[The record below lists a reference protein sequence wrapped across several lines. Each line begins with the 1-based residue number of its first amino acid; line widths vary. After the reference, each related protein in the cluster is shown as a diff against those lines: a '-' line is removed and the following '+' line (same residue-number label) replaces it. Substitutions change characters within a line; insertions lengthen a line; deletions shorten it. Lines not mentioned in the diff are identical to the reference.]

1 MFVIIVLNDFT
12 ALLLLL
18 PLFLLL
24 LFLLLL
30 LPFSYLLPKLF
41 GKSVGGSCL
50 TEHSR
55 KLCHRINDIVN
66 QSGKGQ
72 HGSHGNAFASIGH
85 NRAQE
90 QNGKLGDIAGNSG
103 KVIDFLHA
111 FFPLFHALFHLFADF
126 IVKGRKDSFH
136 LIGLNDGKANSK
148 ILQKS
153 QIFRIFLG
161 QVLLNL
167 LHISSGKEGGKKG
180 NQGNETGHDS

>member
-1 MFVIIVLNDFT
+1 MREANISLQSWGRKSFLMGVCSDMLMIIVLNDFT

-24 LFLLLL
+24 L
-30 LPFSYLLPKLF
+30 PFSYLLPKLF
-41 GKSVGGSCL
+41 GKGVGGSCL

-66 QSGKGQ
+66 QSGKSQ
-72 HGSHGNAFASIGH
+72 HGSHGNAFASIG
-85 NRAQE
+85 NNSAQE
-90 QNGKLGDIAGNSG
+90 QNGKLSNVAGNGG

-111 FFPLFHALFHLFADF
+111 FFPLFHAAFHLLADF
-126 IVKGRKDSFH
+126 IMKGRKDSFH
-136 LIGLNDGKANSK
+136 LIGLNDGKTNSK

-161 QVLLNL
+161 
-167 LHISSGKEGGKKG
+167 
-180 NQGNETGHDS
+180 